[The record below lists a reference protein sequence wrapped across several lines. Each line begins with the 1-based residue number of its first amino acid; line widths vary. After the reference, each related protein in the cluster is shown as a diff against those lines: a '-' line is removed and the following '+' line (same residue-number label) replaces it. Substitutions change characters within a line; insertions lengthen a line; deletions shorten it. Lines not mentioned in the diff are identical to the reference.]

1 MNKAKHKSRRAKG
14 DGTIFQN
21 KKGRW
26 IARFT
31 KKGQPTKEFSAKTR
45 AEVKRKL
52 DDYKILVI
60 TGDII
65 NSKLSLE
72 QYAKKFLLFKRQ
84 QVTRKKLKNT
94 TYDRLETIYT
104 SHIESHPISKIL
116 MCNLTGSDIQN
127 LIDGMMPNFSFSTVK
142 KAYLFIHALVRFG
155 ISEHDFPDEY
165 NPFVNV
171 ELPDE
176 SAMGVQ
182 TKKIEIIPE
191 KYIDIFCQT
200 ALSRDVHGELC
211 FRYGPALVFMLNT
224 GLRLGELLA
233 ISKTGL
239 LNYDSQNSIYIS
251 ETISTVKNR
260 DDTKPLKYS
269 QIITSPKY
277 PRSRREIP
285 LNKVANECI
294 EIMISTYGINHV
306 REDLIITTKSG
317 RVPLTNNIQHTFDRI
332 LKKCDMPHYDTH
344 ALRHTFAT
352 HLLIK
357 TSTHQDIKAV
367 AELLGDDYMVVVRTY
382 LHTDNRE
389 KIELVNMLCT

>member
-1 MNKAKHKSRRAKG
+1 MNKAKHKSRRTKG

-26 IARFT
+26 IARYT
-31 KKGQPTKEFSAKTR
+31 KKGQRTKEFSAKTR

-116 MCNLTGSDIQN
+116 MCNLTGSDIQS
-127 LIDGMMPNFSFSTVK
+127 LIDGMMPNFSYSTVK
-142 KAYLFIHALVRFG
+142 KAYLFIHALVRYG

-182 TKKIEIIPE
+182 TKKIDIIPE

-239 LNYDSQNSIYIS
+239 LNYDSQNSIFIS
-251 ETISTVKNR
+251 
-260 DDTKPLKYS
+260 
-269 QIITSPKY
+269 
-277 PRSRREIP
+277 
-285 LNKVANECI
+285 
-294 EIMISTYGINHV
+294 
-306 REDLIITTKSG
+306 
-317 RVPLTNNIQHTFDRI
+317 
-332 LKKCDMPHYDTH
+332 
-344 ALRHTFAT
+344 
-352 HLLIK
+352 
-357 TSTHQDIKAV
+357 
-367 AELLGDDYMVVVRTY
+367 
-382 LHTDNRE
+382 
-389 KIELVNMLCT
+389 

>member
-1 MNKAKHKSRRAKG
+1 MNKAKHKSRRTKG

-26 IARFT
+26 IARYT
-31 KKGQPTKEFSAKTR
+31 KKGQPTKEFSAKTK
-45 AEVKRKL
+45 AEAKRKL

-60 TGDII
+60 TGEVI

-72 QYAKKFLLFKRQ
+72 QYARKFLLFKRQ

-116 MCNLTGSDIQN
+116 MCNLASADIQN
-127 LIDGMMPNFSFSTVK
+127 LIDGMMPHYSYSTVK
-142 KAYLFIHALVRFG
+142 KAYLFIHGMVKYG

-176 SAMGVQ
+176 SAMGVK
-182 TKKIEIIPE
+182 TKKIEIIPD
-191 KYIDIFCQT
+191 KYIDIFCKT
-200 ALSRDVHGELC
+200 ALSRDIQGNLF

-233 ISKTGL
+233 ISKFGL
-239 LNYDSQNSIYIS
+239 QNYESQNSIYIS

-260 DDTKPLKYS
+260 DD
-269 QIITSPKY
+269 
-277 PRSRREIP
+277 
-285 LNKVANECI
+285 
-294 EIMISTYGINHV
+294 
-306 REDLIITTKSG
+306 LIITTQSG
-317 RVPLTNNIQHTFDRI
+317 RVPLTNNIQQTFDRI
-332 LKKCDMPHYDTH
+332 LKKCEMPHYGTH

-352 HLLIK
+352 RLLSK